1 MPLLALHVSSIH
13 SQGNYFLISCF
24 YIKNTLKM
32 DISLKEN
39 IEESNPVGDLV
50 QHSLF
55 T

>member
-1 MPLLALHVSSIH
+1 MPILVLYVPSIH
-13 SQGNYFLISCF
+13 SQGNYFISYF

-32 DISLKEN
+32 DISLEEN
-39 IEESNPVGDLV
+39 NEESNSIGDLV